1 MSKQWKIAKSAPDDY
16 KRQFK
21 NWDDIIIQLIYNRAV
36 MNKKEAE
43 GFFSP
48 DYEKMSDPYLLK
60 DMDKAVKRIL
70 TAIEKKENIV
80 IFGDYDVDG
89 ITSTAI
95 VYGILEKLKSNVS
108 FYIPHRMQEGYGLNK
123 KAIDFLANKKAN
135 LIITV
140 DNGISNREEVSYAKK
155 KGVDIIV
162 TDHHEVPKTLPNAVA
177 IVNPKRSDDK
187 YPFKDL
193 AGVGVAFKL
202 AHALVI
208 AVNKKKKKEVISEGY
223 LKWYLD
229 LVALGTVSDIVPLL
243 GENRIIAHFGLVV
256 LSKTRNVGL
265 KALEKV
271 AEVDLKNSD
280 PYMIGYQIA
289 PRLNAAGRMAHA
301 ALALELLLTRDE
313 GEAGVLAM
321 RLEKLNR
328 ERQDVVSKIVDS
340 IKSEYKK
347 KEIEKII
354 LLKDEKWSSGIIGL
368 IAGKISGEFS
378 RPVFCMA
385 QEKDLIKGSVR
396 SDVEFNVID
405 TLRVFEQ
412 IFINYGGHKGAGG
425 FSLKLED
432 YDIFQLKVSQ
442 YGQNMLKDEDLVS
455 YLPIEKEI
463 EFKDITKKLY
473 DEVKKFE
480 PFGEGNPE
488 PIFITHGVKVK
499 EAKKVGKENTHTKL
513 KLIKDGVELPAILFN
528 HGEMGDQLYYGKDL
542 DIVYKITE
550 NEWNGRKNLEL
561 KIEDLK

>member
-1 MSKQWKIAKSAPDDY
+1 M
-16 KRQFK
+16 
-21 NWDDIIIQLIYNRAV
+21 QLIYNRDIK
-36 MNKKEAE
+36 NKKEAE
-43 GFFSP
+43 EFFSP
-48 DYEKMSDPYLLK
+48 DYEKMGDPYLLK

-70 TAIEKKENIV
+70 QAIEKEENIV
-80 IFGDYDVDG
+80 VFGDYDVDG
-89 ITSTAI
+89 ITATAV
-95 VYGILEKLKSNVS
+95 VYGILEKLTPPARGGARANVS

-123 KAIDFLANKKAN
+123 KAIDFLANKKTG

-140 DNGISNREEVSYAKK
+140 DNGISNKDEIVYAKK
-155 KGVDIIV
+155 KGIDIIV
-162 TDHHEVPKTLPNAVA
+162 TDHHEAPKVLPNAVA
-177 IVNPKRSDDK
+177 VINPKRSDDT
-187 YPFKDL
+187 YSFRDL

-208 AVNKKKKKEVISEGY
+208 AINKKRKKEVISEGY

-256 LSKTRNVGL
+256 LAKTRNTGL

-271 AEVDLKNSD
+271 AEVDLKNSN

-328 ERQDVVSKIVDS
+328 ERQEVVSKIVDS

-368 IAGKISGEFS
+368 IAGRISGEFS
-378 RPVFCMA
+378 RPVFAMS
-385 QEKDLIKGSVR
+385 QDKDLIKGSVR
-396 SDVEFNVID
+396 SDVEFNVIE
-405 TLRVFEQ
+405 TLSIFEK

-425 FSLKLED
+425 FSLKTED
-432 YDIFQLKVSQ
+432 YELFQTQVSQ
-442 YGQNMLKDEDLVS
+442 YGEGKLKDEDLIS
-455 YLPIEKEI
+455 FLNIEKEI
-463 EFKDITKKLY
+463 EFKDITKKLF
-473 DEVKKFE
+473 DEIKKFE
-480 PFGEGNPE
+480 PFGDKNPE

-513 KLIKDGVELPAILFN
+513 KLIKDGVEFSAILFN
-528 HGEMGDQLYYGKDL
+528 HGEMGDQFYYGKDI
-542 DIVYKITE
+542 DVVYKITE
-550 NEWNGRKNLEL
+550 NVWGSRRTLEL